1 MFYYTRLLLLFFW
14 TFATWNL
21 GAAALKEVPFPY
33 SVQRITPE
41 SGVTYDGIRDAIQD
55 SQGFVWILSDNDLF
69 RFDGYT
75 FKRYTNVIQGLDQIS
90 NLSFFCLEID
100 SRDCLYIGM
109 KDGVVCYDT
118 RYDKVKMVSSLATRA
133 LVFDNSDCLW
143 MLGDE
148 VGYYVLSE
156 RRYARVDDSAG
167 RIIRNSFAA
176 AFDDRYVYI
185 GTTDGVIYKYDGN
198 GMAAFPPP
206 PRRCITSWT
215 WRAVGMNCTSSPRNS
230 VCISWIRRA
239 AGRSHVTIS
248 SISIIGICPRSRS

>member
-1 MFYYTRLLLLFFW
+1 MLYYKRLLLLFFC
-14 TFATWNL
+14 TLAAWNL
-21 GAAALKEVPFPY
+21 RAASLKEVPFPY

-55 SQGFVWILSDNDLF
+55 SQGFIWILSDNDLF
-69 RFDGYT
+69 RFDGYM

-100 SRDCLYIGM
+100 CHDCLYIGM

-133 LVFDNSDCLW
+133 LVFDSCDYLW

-156 RRYARVDDSAG
+156 GRYVRVDDSDG
-167 RIIRNSFAA
+167 QIIRNSFAA
-176 AFDDRYVYI
+176 AFDEAHVFI
-185 GTTDGVIYKYDGN
+185 GTTDGLIYKYDGN

-206 PRRCITSWT
+206 PRRCITSWI
-215 WRAVGMNCTSSPRNS
+215 WPAVGMNCTSSPRNS
-230 VCISWIRRA
+230 DCISWIRRA
-239 AGRSHVTIS
+239 AKRLRVTTF
-248 SISIIGICPRSRS
+248 SISTTGICPRSRS